1 MKTVRD
7 ILSKIKFREPETL
20 PEADFDCPKHGKY
33 TGCPIKSFSFF
44 GKNDEGSI
52 TNPECPKCVEEER
65 MRREKAEAEKEK
77 REEIE
82 RFIGMGIDEKY
93 WPETLGTF
101 NAYTPE
107 LEKHL
112 ETVRKFSENPDD
124 KKLVMLGENGN
135 GKTHLAIGALKV
147 IGGLIYTAYEIGLIL
162 RESYYGTINQYEFL
176 QKLCKTPL
184 LVIDEVEKV
193 SETQAKQNWLS
204 HIIGKRYN
212 KMLPVIFIANC
223 HSQVDCLHY
232 KAEKKPCSR
241 CIEYHLENDVL
252 SRIVENG
259 QVMKFTGEDYRY
271 KIRASRG
278 KNNEQG

>member
-1 MKTVRD
+1 MKTAGD

-20 PEADFDCPKHGKY
+20 PEADFDCPEHGKY
-33 TGCPIKSFSFF
+33 TGCPIKYFDCF
-44 GKNDEGSI
+44 GNSGEGFI
-52 TNPECPKCVEEER
+52 TNPECPKCAEEETI
-65 MRREKAEAEKEK
+65 RRERAEAEKKK

-82 RFIGMGIDEKY
+82 RFIDMGIDEKY
-93 WPETLGTF
+93 WPETLNTF
-101 NAYTPE
+101 NAYTHE

-112 ETVRKFSENPDD
+112 ETVRKFSENPED

-135 GKTHLAIGALKV
+135 GKTHLAIGALKI

-223 HSQVDCLHY
+223 HSQVDCPYY
-232 KAEKKPCSR
+232 KAEHKPCSK
-241 CIEYHLENDVL
+241 CIECHLENDVL

-259 QVMKFTGEDYRY
+259 KVMKFTGEDYRER
-271 KIRASRG
+271 IREKRRG
-278 KNNEQG
+278 KA

>member
-1 MKTVRD
+1 LKTTGD
-7 ILSKIKFREPETL
+7 ILPEMKFCKPETL
-20 PEADFDCPKHGKY
+20 PEADFECPKHGRY
-33 TGCPIKSFSFF
+33 TGCQIKYFDGF
-44 GKNDEGSI
+44 GNNDEGFV
-52 TNPECPKCVEEER
+52 TNPECPRCVEEETI
-65 MRREKAEAEKEK
+65 RRERAEAEKEK

-82 RFIGMGIDEKY
+82 RFISMGIDEKY
-93 WPETLGTF
+93 WPETLDTF

-107 LEKHL
+107 LERHL
-112 ETVRKFSENPDD
+112 ETVRKFSENPEDC
-124 KKLVMLGENGN
+124 KLVMLGENGN

-147 IGGLIYTAYEIGLIL
+147 IDGLIYTAYEIGLIL

-193 SETQAKQNWLS
+193 SGTQAKHNWLS

-223 HSQVDCLHY
+223 HSQIDCPYY
-232 KAEKKPCSR
+232 KAEHKPCSK

-252 SRIVENG
+252 SRIIENG
-259 QVMKFTGEDYRY
+259 RIMKFSGEDYRER
-271 KIRASRG
+271 IREKRRRKA
-278 KNNEQG
+278 